1 MNKFFF
7 KRGFLNPLGILST
20 HWISQH
26 TWHPPER
33 NRVYSMQHPWVLR
46 TQSMECLLVLVHTV
60 SPVHGVMSSCSASS
74 LSLNSFVSHAD
85 SAILQL
91 QGSSTTR
98 PSKFTDQQDCSHGS
112 KPQSLHT
119 DLIQPLKPS
128 QLHFFLA
135 EIDKSIPSSTGK
147 IKGSRLFKKI
157 LAKKNKN
164 SNHSPQ
170 LQNTEMVRGKAP
182 SRHRPL
188 GINTSN

>member
-1 MNKFFF
+1 
-7 KRGFLNPLGILST
+7 
-20 HWISQH
+20 
-26 TWHPPER
+26 
-33 NRVYSMQHPWVLR
+33 MQHPWVLW

-128 QLHFFLA
+128 QLHFFWQKLTNQFPA
-135 EIDKSIPSSTGK
+135 LLGKSRVPDYSKRFWQKRTK
-147 IKGSRLFKKI
+147 IVIIVLNFRTLKWWG
-157 LAKKNKN
+157 AK
-164 SNHSPQ
+164 P
-170 LQNTEMVRGKAP
+170 LQ
-182 SRHRPL
+182 
-188 GINTSN
+188 GIVL